1 MKQSTQTKSIKAKIL
16 PLLLAVFSVQS
27 HAFDLTGTVFEDAA
41 NAYGLDPTLIYAVA
55 LAESAKG
62 KAGMV
67 APHPFTLRS
76 KDGAFY
82 GTKNEAEAEL
92 SRILNNNNKM
102 VDVGLMQINIHWNGK
117 GVEPLSLLDAR
128 TNVMHGAKI
137 LAQTIASSPNDLEL
151 GVGRY
156 HHWNDVERSRN
167 YGKRV
172 LAIKRNLVAEANK

>member
-1 MKQSTQTKSIKAKIL
+1 MKERAKTKRIKVTIL
-16 PLLLAVFSVQS
+16 PLILTVFSAQS
-27 HAFDLTGTVFEDAA
+27 LAFDLSGTLFEEAA

-62 KAGMV
+62 RAGLV

-92 SRILNNNNKM
+92 SRMLNNNNKM

-117 GVEPLSLLDAR
+117 GVEPLSLLDPR

-156 HHWNDVERSRN
+156 HNWTDVERSRN

-172 LAIKRNLVAEANK
+172 LAIKHNLVAETNK